1 MKFIECIRRPASFLP
16 LLLLGA
22 LALVPWVA
30 GIIDQ
35 PFYVAFFARILIYA
49 IAACALNLALGFGGL
64 VSLGHALFL
73 GIGAYSVAIPA
84 HYGIDNGWVHL
95 AVCVVACGLIG
106 LVTGAISLRTS
117 GIGFIMITLAFAQMG
132 YFVFVSL
139 KQYGGD
145 DGTPISA
152 TSRFF
157 GQDLGKPLVVYV
169 VSFIVLCLVIWWS
182 ARLRVAPFG
191 MVLRG
196 ARQNFRRIN
205 AIGLRG
211 KQYQLAA
218 YVMSAVICGVAGML
232 LANLTAFASPSTLSW
247 IVSGDLI
254 VMIVL
259 GGLGTVFG
267 PLLGA
272 VVFLGAEELL
282 KQFTESW
289 AAIFGLAIFMVGL
302 LRAPGLIGLLE
313 KLSPRQPCSPKAAKV
328 EQDAALSEAAGEH
341 A

>member
-1 MKFIECIRRPASFLP
+1 MLDLLRKPGHFVPV
-16 LLLLGA
+16 LLLVL
-22 LALVPWVA
+22 LASVPFAAQASGESFW
-30 GIIDQ
+30 I
-35 PFYVAFFARILIYA
+35 AFFARIVIYA
-49 IAACALNLALGFGGL
+49 IAATALNLALGFGGL

-73 GIGAYSVAIPA
+73 GIGAYSVAIPSF
-84 HYGIDNGWVHL
+84 YEIGNGWVHL
-95 AVCVVACGLIG
+95 AICVVVCALVGL
-106 LVTGAISLRTS
+106 LTGAVSLRTK

-145 DGTPISA
+145 DGTPITY
-152 TSRFF
+152 TSEFF
-157 GQDLGKPLVVYV
+157 GVNLGQAQPLYWVALA
-169 VSFIVLCLVIWWS
+169 ILCLLIWWS

-196 ARQNFRRIN
+196 ARENARRVN
-205 AIGLRG
+205 AIGFQSSR
-211 KQYQLAA
+211 YQLAA
-218 YVMSAVICGVAGML
+218 YVMSAVLCGIAGML

-267 PLLGA
+267 PFLGA
-272 VVFLGAEELL
+272 LVFLGAEEVL
-282 KQFTESW
+282 KSITESW
-289 AAIFGLAIFMVGL
+289 QAVFGLAIFLIALLRTPGIAGL
-302 LRAPGLIGLLE
+302 LAKLGTRKPAPDPAAPMTAP
-313 KLSPRQPCSPKAAKV
+313 LSTSK
-328 EQDAALSEAAGEH
+328 EH